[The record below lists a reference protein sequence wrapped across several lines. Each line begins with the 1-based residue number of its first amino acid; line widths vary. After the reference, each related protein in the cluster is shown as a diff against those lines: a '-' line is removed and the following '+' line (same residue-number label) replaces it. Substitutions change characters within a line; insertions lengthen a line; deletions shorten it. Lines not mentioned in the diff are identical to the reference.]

1 MLAVGGFGIML
12 TTASINTVLQTLVEE
27 GMRGRVM
34 SLYTMAFM
42 GTMPIGGLAGGALAS
57 RIGAPATV
65 ALGGLGCL
73 ALGLWFARRV
83 APLRALVLPVYEARG
98 IIPEV
103 ARGLQIAS
111 EVRRVT

>member
-1 MLAVGGFGIML
+1 
-12 TTASINTVLQTLVEE
+12 
-27 GMRGRVM
+27 VM

-42 GTMPIGGLAGGALAS
+42 GTMPIGSLAGGALAS

-65 ALGGLGCL
+65 AIGGLGCL

-83 APLRALVLPVYEARG
+83 APLRALVLPIYEARG

-103 ARGLQIAS
+103 AQGLQSAS